1 MQEKK
6 TLQDLPAPT
15 TQDFWFHHFKS
26 LQIPRAQTDRSE
38 YKENEVLSEILGA
51 LTAETPFWIKAPY

>member
-26 LQIPRAQTDRSE
+26 LQIPTEQKGREAG
-38 YKENEVLSEILGA
+38 YKESEVLLKILRALAAEIYFL
-51 LTAETPFWIKAPY
+51 

>member
-15 TQDFWFHHFKS
+15 TQDFRFHHFES
-26 LQIPRAQTDRSE
+26 LQIPTAQTHRNA
-38 YKENEVLSEILGA
+38 YKESEALLEILGA